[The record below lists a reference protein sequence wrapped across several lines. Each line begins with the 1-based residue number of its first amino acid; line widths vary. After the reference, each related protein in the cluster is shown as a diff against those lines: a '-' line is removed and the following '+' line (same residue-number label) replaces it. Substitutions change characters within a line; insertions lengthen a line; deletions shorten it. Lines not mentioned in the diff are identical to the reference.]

1 MSGLSKEQLEKFEK
15 EGILVIENFLEQEE
29 VTAIR
34 LVKLFEIFKI
44 LSSPLFFF
52 SRNEIHKIV
61 ENMNPE
67 TDRGVFS
74 TTTVDQVLC

>member
-34 LVKLFEIFKI
+34 LVKIIWDF
-44 LSSPLFFF
+44 
-52 SRNEIHKIV
+52 
-61 ENMNPE
+61 
-67 TDRGVFS
+67 
-74 TTTVDQVLC
+74 

>member
-34 LVKLFEIFKI
+34 LVKII
-44 LSSPLFFF
+44 LDF
-52 SRNEIHKIV
+52 
-61 ENMNPE
+61 
-67 TDRGVFS
+67 
-74 TTTVDQVLC
+74 